1 MTNLFSTT
9 QKDSGPVECLGQTFP
24 SEHARREHFTKLL
37 AEKLKDPAFRKIEGF
52 PQGTDD
58 AILAMSDPPY
68 YTACPN
74 PWLAEFVQHYG
85 KPYTSSDSY
94 GRTPFVSDVSEG
106 KNDPVYNAHS
116 YHTKVPHKA
125 IVHYIEHYTRPGD
138 IVLDGFCGTGMT
150 GVAAQ
155 LTGRHA
161 VLCDLSPLATFL
173 ATNFC
178 STTTAINF
186 KEEIEDVMAEVNGS
200 VEPLYR
206 RDAGWSDYTI
216 YSAIVECSNC
226 QHQFDQW
233 TESFDPESRDIAA
246 EMKCPSCGSNIA
258 SKTLT
263 HVRTAVRD
271 PILGAV
277 IQTKKR
283 IQRFAKVRPSSGSAT
298 DTWLNE
304 DGNSYAAVEA
314 DLLGLKVPVVELPTM
329 YESHYKRNLTLEGVT
344 HFHHFYTPRN
354 LLACARL
361 WDLLRDKD
369 PLFRFAF
376 LNTSWHATLMRR
388 YNAGGGH
395 RPKTNTLYIPAL
407 SSEGRVSKIYEKKL
421 EDIVRFLDAKRGVE
435 LRPAVSTGSAS
446 NLAELPDSSID
457 YVFVDPPFGAN
468 IMYSD
473 LNFLWEC
480 WLGVRTNT
488 ASEAIE
494 NHVQNKG
501 IAEYRALMRA
511 CFAEFYR
518 VLKPGR
524 WITVEFSNTSAAIW
538 NSIQSSLSE
547 TGFVIANVSSLDK
560 KQRSINSYTS
570 TTAVKQDLVISAY
583 KPNGGLEQRF
593 TERGA
598 NTESVWDF
606 VQTHLKQLPVV
617 KLRSGEL
624 EYVAERDPRIL
635 FDRMVAWF
643 VRHGAP
649 VPLSSQ
655 EFQEGLRSRF
665 LERDGMVFLPDQAV
679 EYDKKRA
686 QTAQAPQME
695 LFVSDERSAI
705 DWLANFLKR
714 RPSTYQEVHPEF
726 ISQLGAGWKKHEERP
741 ELSALLEANF
751 LRYDG
756 TGDVPSQIHGYL
768 SSNHKDMRELEK
780 SDPRLK
786 AKARDR
792 WFVPDPNNAKQLE
805 EKREK
810 ALLKEFETYKAFTGR
825 KIKESRLEVLRAGFR
840 AAWAA
845 KDYKT
850 IIGIANKLP
859 EETLQE
865 DEKLLTLYDLALTRT
880 EDGI

>member
-1 MTNLFSTT
+1 MTDQLFPEEK
-9 QKDSGPVECLGQTFP
+9 QCAPIECLGLKFP
-24 SEHARREHFTKLL
+24 SEHARHEHFTKLL

-52 PQGTDD
+52 PSGTDE
-58 AILAMSDPPY
+58 AILAISDPPY

-74 PWLAEFVQHYG
+74 PWLADFVHHYG
-85 KPYTSSDSY
+85 RPYTSSDSY
-94 GRTPFVSDVSEG
+94 SRTPFVSDVSEG

-161 VLCDLSPLATFL
+161 ILCDLSPLATFL

-178 STTTAINF
+178 STTTAISF
-186 KEEIEDVMAEVNGS
+186 KERIEEVMTEVNAS
-200 VEPLYR
+200 VETLYR
-206 RDAGWSDYTI
+206 RDAGWSDFTI

-233 TESFDPESRDIAA
+233 SESFDTESRNIAA
-246 EMKCPSCGSNIA
+246 EMKCPSCGSDIV

-283 IQRFAKVRPSSGSAT
+283 IQRFAKVRPSSGAAT

-314 DLLGLKVPVVELPTM
+314 DLLRLKIPVVELPTM
-329 YESHYKRNLTLEGVT
+329 YESHYKRNLALEGVT
-344 HFHHFYTPRN
+344 HFHHFYTPKN

-361 WDLLRDKD
+361 WDLLRDNN

-446 NLAELPDSSID
+446 NLTELPDSSID
-457 YVFVDPPFGAN
+457 YVFVDPPFGSN

-598 NTESVWDF
+598 DSESVWDF

-617 KLRSGEL
+617 KVRSGEL

-635 FDRMVAWF
+635 FDRMVAWL

-665 LERDGMVFLPDQAV
+665 LERDGMVFLPEQAV
-679 EYDKKRA
+679 EYDKRRA

-705 DWLANFLKR
+705 DWLANFLKK

-756 TGDVPSQIHGYL
+756 AGDVPSQIHGYL

-810 ALLKEFETYKAFTGR
+810 ALLKEFEIYRSFTGR

-845 KDYKT
+845 KDYQT
-850 IIGIANKLP
+850 IIAIANKLP

-880 EDGI
+880 EDAV

>member
-1 MTNLFSTT
+1 MANLFNTT
-9 QKDSGPVECLGQTFP
+9 SKDFSPVECLGQTFP
-24 SEHARREHFTKLL
+24 SEQARREHFTKLL
-37 AEKLKDPAFRKIEGF
+37 SEKLKDPAFRKIEGF
-52 PQGTDD
+52 PQGTDE

-85 KPYTSSDSY
+85 RPYTSSESY
-94 GRTPFVSDVSEG
+94 SRTPFVSDVSEG

-178 STTTAINF
+178 STTTAIDF
-186 KEEIEDVMAEVNGS
+186 KEKIENVMTEVNDS

-206 RDAGWSDYTI
+206 RDAGWSDFTI

-233 TESFDPESRDIAA
+233 SESFDPESRDIAA

-263 HVRTAVRD
+263 HVRTAIRD
-271 PILGAV
+271 PILDAV

-283 IQRFAKVRPSSGSAT
+283 IQRFARVRPSSGAAT

-304 DGNSYAAVEA
+304 DGNSYTAVEA
-314 DLLGLKVPVVELPTM
+314 DLLELNVPVVELPTM
-329 YESHYKRNLTLEGVT
+329 YESHYKRNLALEGVT
-344 HFHHFYTPRN
+344 HFHHFYTPTN

-421 EDIVRFLDAKRGVE
+421 EDIVRFLDAKRGAE

-446 NLAELPDSSID
+446 KLAELPDSSID
-457 YVFVDPPFGAN
+457 YVFVDPPFGSN

-501 IAEYRALMRA
+501 IADYRALMRA

-547 TGFVIANVSSLDK
+547 TGFVIANVSTLDK

-598 NTESVWDF
+598 TPESVWDF

-665 LERDGMVFLPDQAV
+665 LERDGMVFLPEQAI

-726 ISQLGAGWKKHEERP
+726 ITQLGAGWKRHEERP

-756 TGDVPSQIHGYL
+756 AGDVPSQIHSYL
-768 SSNHKDMRELEK
+768 SSNYKDMRELEK

-865 DEKLLTLYDLALTRT
+865 DEKLLTLYDMALTRT